1 LVFLFFSNQQGES
14 TMHSLFS
21 FITTRKAL
29 RIATVCSSLLV
40 LSACSDDQKE
50 AVSEAMED
58 TQESVSEAAEATG
71 EASSD
76 AWDKT
81 KEVSADAWD
90 KTKEMAEEPA
100 AEDAEKAKIED
111 R

>member
-1 LVFLFFSNQQGES
+1 
-14 TMHSLFS
+14 MHSLFT

-29 RIATVCSSLLV
+29 RIATVCTSLLV
-40 LSACSDDQKE
+40 LSACSEDQKE
-50 AVSEAMED
+50 AASEAMED
-58 TQESVSEAAEATG
+58 TKENVSEAAEDTG

-81 KEVSADAWD
+81 KE
-90 KTKEMAEEPA
+90 MAEEPA
-100 AEDAEKAKIED
+100 VEDTEKAKIED